1 VSNPSETRI
10 QEYILAQLSLEPGCA
25 IWKYSDECGH
35 VQVGDPHPVAIFWRQ
50 NTGAARTAGQVVRF
64 GVVGQPDI
72 AGVVRGRYIGIE
84 VKTAKGRQSREQVS
98 YESTIAV
105 VGGVYV
111 LARGL
116 DDVLIAVRHLLAV
129 VRT

>member
-1 VSNPSETRI
+1 MIASETRI

-25 IWKYSDECGH
+25 IWKWSEDSGH
-35 VQVGDPHPVAIFWRQ
+35 VRIGATNPVAIFWRQ
-50 NTGAARTAGQVVRF
+50 NTGAARTAGTVVRF

-72 AGVVRGRYIGIE
+72 TGVVRGRYIGIE

-98 YESTIAV
+98 YESTIAG

-111 LARGL
+111 LARDL
-116 DDVLIAVRHLLAV
+116 DTVLIAVRHLLGAQ
-129 VRT
+129 